1 MTLYES
7 FPDRIVVNGTE
18 YRLTLYF
25 DRVLRYLDLV
35 RDSSV
40 SAEDAAEVGY
50 SWLVGSPKNVPPA
63 VRSQVIQRIFKEIVR
78 PSKRQLRKRK
88 KTVRAVDFTIDA
100 AEIYASFMRD
110 YRIDLVEE
118 QGQMH
123 WCRFIALFEG
133 LSDDTPIKQIMRIR
147 TEELPTLNKH
157 NAAQIQRLTE
167 LKALYALP
175 QEVQS
180 PEEQSD
186 AWGGLFNVLLKK
198 AEVN

>member
-63 VRSQVIQRIFKEIVR
+63 VKSQVIQRIFEEIVR
-78 PSKRQLRKRK
+78 PPKRQLRKRK

-147 TEELPTLNKH
+147 AEELPTLNKH

-175 QEVQS
+175 QEAQS

-186 AWGGLFNVLLKK
+186 AWGGLFDVLMAK
-198 AEVN
+198 AQG

>member
-7 FPDRIVVNGTE
+7 FPDRIVVNGAE
-18 YRLTLYF
+18 FRLTLYF

-50 SWLVGSPKNVPPA
+50 SWLVSSPKNAPA
-63 VRSQVIQRIFKEIVR
+63 EVRSEVIQRIFGEIVH
-78 PSKRQLRKRK
+78 PPKRQLRKKK

-110 YRIDLVEE
+110 YGIDLIEE
-118 QGQMH
+118 QGKMH
-123 WCRFIALFEG
+123 WCRFIALFDG
-133 LSDDTPIKQIMRIR
+133 LSDDTPVKQIMRIR

-175 QEVQS
+175 QEAQS

-186 AWGGLFNVLLKK
+186 AWGGLFDVLMAK
-198 AEVN
+198 AQG